1 MAKFIGGVARTGANE
16 LAIIKRCLWIH
27 DDDACCSR
35 NSALSGNVGSLM
47 RYGKVGFIGAG
58 IAGAGLAAFGAAR
71 LASRHPVGNP
81 HVPEPAK
88 PVALERYLGHW
99 YEIARYDQR
108 FERGCGAASAQYD
121 LRSDGNISVLN
132 RCLKRSGRI
141 SEVRGVAKVVD
152 PVTNA
157 KLKVSFFRP
166 FYGNYWVLDHGE
178 DYDWSVV
185 GEPSGRYLW
194 ILSREK
200 RLNDEQLS
208 ALIRRVSEMG
218 YDTSML
224 IFDNQ
229 RFREPY

>member
-1 MAKFIGGVARTGANE
+1 M
-16 LAIIKRCLWIH
+16 
-27 DDDACCSR
+27 
-35 NSALSGNVGSLM
+35 
-47 RYGKVGFIGAG
+47 
-58 IAGAGLAAFGAAR
+58 
-71 LASRHPVGNP
+71 
-81 HVPEPAK
+81 
-88 PVALERYLGHW
+88 
-99 YEIARYDQR
+99 
-108 FERGCGAASAQYD
+108 
-121 LRSDGNISVLN
+121 N